1 MSKKDALSKQVSFGR
16 SLVLVAT
23 LFSIAA
29 PLSGGQARAQ
39 NGLDRP
45 KESSRSIPS
54 FEVATIKPSK
64 TAAGGMRWIGHIP
77 TGLSVKNISVQSLV
91 REAFGLEDDRILGAP
106 GWVKEDRFD
115 IEAKVAESD
124 IPVLKN
130 MTVDQRRAMLGPLLE
145 ERFNLKFHFESRVLP
160 FYALVIARGGSKMK
174 EFTPPGNPA
183 ANGLRYLGRGHLE
196 ARGTSMEFVGQVLAQ
211 QLGRTVVDKTGL
223 NGKYDFSL
231 QWEPDDPFP
240 NAGNDNGLPQDASSP
255 SLITALQE
263 QLGLKLEARKDQISV
278 LVIDHIEA
286 PSPN

>member
-16 SLVLVAT
+16 FLVLVAT

-29 PLSGGQARAQ
+29 PLSGGQALAQ

-45 KESSRSIPS
+45 KESTPSIPR

-77 TGLSVKNISVQSLV
+77 TGLSVKNIPVQSLV

-124 IPVLKN
+124 IPVLKK

-145 ERFNLKFHFESRVLP
+145 ERF
-160 FYALVIARGGSKMK
+160 
-174 EFTPPGNPA
+174 
-183 ANGLRYLGRGHLE
+183 
-196 ARGTSMEFVGQVLAQ
+196 
-211 QLGRTVVDKTGL
+211 
-223 NGKYDFSL
+223 
-231 QWEPDDPFP
+231 
-240 NAGNDNGLPQDASSP
+240 
-255 SLITALQE
+255 
-263 QLGLKLEARKDQISV
+263 
-278 LVIDHIEA
+278 
-286 PSPN
+286 